1 MVRTINSGDTSAM
14 TAKWHGGKGSQ
25 PRKNANN
32 VAYQQNWEKI
42 FGDKSPKQP
51 STQTAQKELPPK
63 L

>member
-1 MVRTINSGDTSAM
+1 M

-51 STQTAQKELPPK
+51 STQTAQKQLPPK